1 MRWWY
6 EQNGQTKG
14 PVEDGELR
22 SLVEQGTLNHN
33 SRVIQEGA
41 SDWTTVEREASSI
54 GISSGAES
62 GPAAAPT
69 SGYAPRYTSA
79 PAAEPPADQQP
90 QGGYGQQQ
98 GGYGQQPQGGY
109 GQPPSGAYGAQPQ
122 GPYGPPAQ
130 GAYAGTV
137 SDKEWLT
144 ALLLAI
150 FLGSL
155 GVDRFYLGY
164 TNLGIAKIAVTIF
177 TCGIGGLIWQI
188 IDVIKIAQNN
198 LPDSEGRPLRKT

>member
-22 SLVEQGTLNHN
+22 SLVEQGTLNRN

-41 SDWTTVEREASSI
+41 SDWTTVEREASNI

-69 SGYAPRYTSA
+69 SGYVPRYTSA
-79 PAAEPPADQQP
+79 PTAGPPEAQQP

-109 GQPPSGAYGAQPQ
+109 GQPPSGAGGAQPQ

-144 ALLLAI
+144 TLLLSI
-150 FLGSL
+150 FLGGL

-164 TNLGIAKIAVTIF
+164 TGLGFAKLF
-177 TCGIGGLIWQI
+177 TLGGCGVWSI
-188 IDVIKIAQNN
+188 IDIISIAQNKMT
-198 LPDSEGRPLRKT
+198 DSDGRPLKKD